1 MTYKIVFVALFLLT
15 GCVENL
21 INISILN
28 DGSYVVKYTS
38 IGNKSDLIDID
49 FKHPENDNTLEW
61 ITSLINNTDSENENI
76 WEKETI
82 LSSPTKQK
90 LVFTNSSSL
99 QYDIDVRKKSFFL
112 WTNYY
117 FSSNVKNLEI
127 DKKYPEIGQYL
138 NIDQEDIDWMIP
150 VKRYI
155 FLKSIEIYSEKYT
168 LDQLTVERLDNQLN
182 TYISYIEEKK
192 LEKDLNINASTVFFD
207 AIMPIENQLPSRFI
221 SEMTMIINKLE
232 KEFEKNTSLMSDNF
246 TFSVIIPGN
255 VKDSNANNEI
265 SDNGSLYWEFDYND
279 IATNSFNMYA
289 HSVVIN
295 KLLVQ
300 LSLLIF
306 LLFFIKVLWKNKQ
319 KKE

>member
-1 MTYKIVFVALFLLT
+1 MIYKIVFVALFLLT

-192 LEKDLNINASTVFFD
+192 LEKDLSINASTVFFD

-232 KEFEKNTSLMSDNF
+232 KD
-246 TFSVIIPGN
+246 
-255 VKDSNANNEI
+255 A
-265 SDNGSLYWEFDYND
+265 
-279 IATNSFNMYA
+279 
-289 HSVVIN
+289 
-295 KLLVQ
+295 
-300 LSLLIF
+300 
-306 LLFFIKVLWKNKQ
+306 
-319 KKE
+319 